1 VEEGL
6 SSFFL
11 KSHGSKSRIVVC
23 EANARATLS
32 EPAFEI
38 CLDFVKFLDLRDIP
52 RTSQLD
58 TQFI

>member
-23 EANARATLS
+23 GANARATLS

-38 CLDFVKFLDLRDIP
+38 CLDLSNSSI
-52 RTSQLD
+52 SE
-58 TQFI
+58 IHHEHNWIIN